1 MDVKVMHRFFAVR
14 ARLGLTALMPAENEL
29 WGALHKLLPQYPTL
43 GTAGLSG
50 SGEVSIYAA
59 DRQTND
65 QIDFPSA
72 PDRVQALLGAL
83 ETLADLRAQD
93 AAADMWRPRIC
104 GVPKL
109 CWIIPLS
116 DQSVAYELGAESLW
130 TNGERKILILTLDN
144 RLFNKIPFINP
155 GWSAQ
160 LTGSDITALETWSR
174 KEIQRVLSTD
184 EFLPRGTVL
193 VQGQV
198 YYAPDYTPPK
208 PDPYT
213 APQPQSQA

>member
-1 MDVKVMHRFFAVR
+1 MDVTVMHRFFAVR
-14 ARLGLTALMPAENEL
+14 ARLGLMALMPAENEL
-29 WGALHKLLPQYPTL
+29 WNALHKLLPQYPTL

-72 PDRVQALLGAL
+72 PDRFQALLAAL

-93 AAADMWRPRIC
+93 AAAGMWAPRIC
-104 GVPKL
+104 GVPRL
-109 CWIIPLS
+109 CWIIPLT
-116 DQSVAYELGAESLW
+116 DQSVAYELGVESLW
-130 TNGERKILILTLDN
+130 TNGERKVLILTLDG
-144 RLFNKIPFINP
+144 RFERQ
-155 GWSAQ
+155 WSAQ
-160 LTGSDITALETWSR
+160 LTGADIATLEMWSR
-174 KEIQRVLSTD
+174 REIQRVLSTD

-193 VQGQV
+193 VRGQA

-208 PDPYT
+208 PDPYG